1 MYLSYMENEKDKLN
15 DNLEIKDGSIFKN
28 VEDE

>member
-28 VEDE
+28 VEHE

>member
-28 VEDE
+28 YEHE

>member
-1 MYLSYMENEKDKLN
+1 MENEKDKLN

-28 VEDE
+28 VEHE